1 MNYNSGFYK
10 KDNDILLFGPN
21 DISGLGYNLHPENH
35 DQYEYPTDGWY
46 WFDSLEEAC
55 LFFDINIDDYQQS
68 DKEGIPV

>member
-1 MNYNSGFYK
+1 MIYESGFYK
-10 KDNDILLFGPN
+10 LDGTLLYGANFVLNASYELRKETKDKH
-21 DISGLGYNLHPENH
+21 S
-35 DQYEYPTDGWY
+35 YPTDGWY